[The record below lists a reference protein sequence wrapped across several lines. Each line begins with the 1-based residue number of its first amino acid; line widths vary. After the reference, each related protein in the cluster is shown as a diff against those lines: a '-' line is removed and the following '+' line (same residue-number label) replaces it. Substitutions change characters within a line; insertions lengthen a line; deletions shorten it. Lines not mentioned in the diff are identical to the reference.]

1 MLTRGDQAD
10 FAAAIAPRPLMLWA
24 PQRDI
29 GMPKEG
35 VDRFAAIVRPAFAK
49 HRAEASLAIH
59 QPDGEH
65 EFTREA
71 FEAMAAFFEK
81 ALRGPSS
88 SR

>member
-1 MLTRGDQAD
+1 
-10 FAAAIAPRPLMLWA
+10 MLWA

-35 VDRFAAIVRPAFAK
+35 VDRFAARVRPAFAR
-49 HRAEASLAIH
+49 HRAEGDLVIN

-71 FEAMAAFFEK
+71 FDAMAAFFERT
-81 ALRGPSS
+81 LR
-88 SR
+88 